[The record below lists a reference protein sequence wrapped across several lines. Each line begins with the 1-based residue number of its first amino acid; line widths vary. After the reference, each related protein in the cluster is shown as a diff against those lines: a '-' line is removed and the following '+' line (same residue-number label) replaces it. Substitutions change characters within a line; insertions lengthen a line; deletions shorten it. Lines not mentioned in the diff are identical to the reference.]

1 MNDFSIREMD
11 STKEFD
17 GIASVYVKGRPTY
30 AEKFIDDL
38 YNKLGITTESI
49 VADIGSGTGK
59 FAEQIIKKGSFVY
72 CVEPNDDMR
81 NQSIKVLDKYS
92 NKQCIAGRAEN
103 TGLKEHSVDYITTAQ
118 AFHWF
123 NVNLFK
129 NECIRIL
136 KPNGKVFL
144 IWNLRDNSSE
154 MTQRCFDIYK
164 KYCPKFKGFGGG
176 IQKDDIRIKEFFT
189 DKYKY
194 LEYENPLFYDKETFI
209 SRSLS
214 GSYSL
219 KSNDEGFDEYVTELR
234 ELFDEYAVDGIIS
247 MPNKTVVYMGT
258 IKE

>member
-1 MNDFSIREMD
+1 MSDFSIREMD
-11 STKEFD
+11 STKAFD

-30 AEKFIDDL
+30 AEKFVDDL

-92 NKQCIAGRAEN
+92 NKQCIAGGAEN

-123 NVNLFK
+123 NVKLFK

-136 KPNGKVFL
+136 KPNGKV
-144 IWNLRDNSSE
+144 
-154 MTQRCFDIYK
+154 
-164 KYCPKFKGFGGG
+164 
-176 IQKDDIRIKEFFT
+176 
-189 DKYKY
+189 
-194 LEYENPLFYDKETFI
+194 
-209 SRSLS
+209 SL
-214 GSYSL
+214 YSL
-219 KSNDEGFDEYVTELR
+219 RQV
-234 ELFDEYAVDGIIS
+234 
-247 MPNKTVVYMGT
+247 
-258 IKE
+258 